1 MSQIFSKVV
10 GGKELKI
17 EVGKF
22 AEQASAAALVTYG
35 ESVVLATVC
44 TADAREGMDFFPLTV
59 DYEER
64 LYAIGKIPGSF
75 FRREARPPTNAILT

>member
-35 ESVVLATVC
+35 
-44 TADAREGMDFFPLTV
+44 
-59 DYEER
+59 
-64 LYAIGKIPGSF
+64 
-75 FRREARPPTNAILT
+75 

>member
-1 MSQIFSKVV
+1 MSHIFSKVI

-22 AEQASAAALVTYG
+22 AEQASAAALISYG

-44 TADAREGMDFFPLTV
+44 TTEAREGIDFFP
-59 DYEER
+59 
-64 LYAIGKIPGSF
+64 G
-75 FRREARPPTNAILT
+75 

>member
-1 MSQIFSKVV
+1 MSHIFSKVI

-22 AEQASAAALVTYG
+22 AEQASAAALISYG

-44 TADAREGMDFFPLTV
+44 TSEAREGIDFFPLTV

-75 FRREARPPTNAILT
+75 FSKGSKTTY